1 MKTNPIAE
9 KTLLITGGAGSFG
22 RRLVET
28 VLPRHQPQKG
38 FLFIRDELRQYELA
52 NLPQPAPHARNLR
65 LTVVR
70 YGNVMGSRGSVV
82 PFFLLR
88 RASEL
93 KTLVQQEIPWA
104 D

>member
-1 MKTNPIAE
+1 MTTNPIAG
-9 KTLLITGGAGSFG
+9 KTLLITGGTGSFG

-28 VLPRHQPQKG
+28 VLAHHQPKKVIV
-38 FLFIRDELRQYELA
+38 FSRDELRQYEMA
-52 NLPQPAPHARNLR
+52 NLPQLAPHARRLR
-65 LTVVR
+65 FFR
-70 YGNVMGSRGSVV
+70 GNVRGAVR
-82 PFFLLR
+82 LQ